1 MKTPPAGRRMA
12 GGVFC
17 YMSLFVEKLIS
28 VAIAA
33 PAAKS
38 SSTAPAAPAATS
50 TAAESAAA
58 AATLTRSGF
67 VHGQTATVDFDA
79 VELRYSGI
87 AFRFRGHLDEAE
99 SARAPRIAVHHNLR
113 RLDGAGL

>member
-1 MKTPPAGRRMA
+1 RYR
-12 GGVFC
+12 V
-17 YMSLFVEKLIS
+17 LFVEKLIS

-38 SSTAPAAPAATS
+38 STTPAAPAATS
-50 TAAESAAA
+50 AAAESAAA

-67 VHGQTATVDFDA
+67 VHGQTVTIDFDA
-79 VELRYSGI
+79 VELRDGGF
-87 AFRFRGHLDEAE
+87 AFRFRGHLDETE
-99 SARAPRIAVHHNLR
+99 SARAPCIAVHHDLR